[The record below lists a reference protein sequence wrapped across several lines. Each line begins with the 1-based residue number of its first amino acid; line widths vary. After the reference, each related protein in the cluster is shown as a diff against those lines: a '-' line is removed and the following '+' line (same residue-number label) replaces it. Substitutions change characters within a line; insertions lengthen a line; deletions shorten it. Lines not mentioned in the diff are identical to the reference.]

1 MSRFKLYRTSVGLF
15 LEDRYSHQ
23 KPLIIDFSRIER
35 RLKQAGR
42 RTELLVQAV
51 KPREGLRILDC
62 TAGLGNDALI
72 LAYLGCEVT
81 LIERSRVISYLL
93 EDAILRAR
101 DHHLLSQTAERM
113 ELICADSISVL
124 ASRSLPDVVYL
135 DPMFP
140 SKKGSALVKG
150 PMQVLQR
157 YLGPDLDS
165 EKLLDAVLQ
174 SGVKKTVVKR
184 PPRNSDWNSRMRPTQ
199 VVESRNARFEIYF
212 Q

>member
-1 MSRFKLYRTSVGLF
+1 
-15 LEDRYSHQ
+15 
-23 KPLIIDFSRIER
+23 
-35 RLKQAGR
+35 
-42 RTELLVQAV
+42 
-51 KPREGLRILDC
+51 
-62 TAGLGNDALI
+62 
-72 LAYLGCEVT
+72 
-81 LIERSRVISYLL
+81 
-93 EDAILRAR
+93 
-101 DHHLLSQTAERM
+101 M

-124 ASRSLPDVVYL
+124 ASRPLPDVVYL

-140 SKKGSALVKG
+140 SKKSSALVKG
-150 PMQVLQR
+150 SMQVLQR

-184 PPRNSDWNSRMRPTQ
+184 PPRTSHWNSRMRPTQ

>member
-1 MSRFKLYRTSVGLF
+1 MSRYKLRRTSAGLL
-15 LEDRYSHQ
+15 LEDRYSRQ

-35 RLKQAGR
+35 RLKKAGR

-101 DHHLLSQTAERM
+101 AHHLLSRTAERM
-113 ELICADSISVL
+113 ELLCADSISVL

-184 PPRNSDWNSRMRPTQ
+184 PPRASNWNSRMRPAQ

-212 Q
+212 R

>member
-1 MSRFKLYRTSVGLF
+1 MSRFKLYRTSAGLF
-15 LEDRYSHQ
+15 LEDRYSQQ

-51 KPREGLRILDC
+51 KPREGLSILDC

-113 ELICADSISVL
+113 ELICDDSISVL
-124 ASRSLPDVVYL
+124 ASRPLPDVVYL

-140 SKKGSALVKG
+140 SKKSSALVKG
-150 PMQVLQR
+150 SMQVLQR

-184 PPRNSDWNSRMRPTQ
+184 PPRTSHWNFRMRPTQ